1 MIYFNAEAISHPFP
15 FRLIFEIEF
24 VAILVNFDTC
34 KKNSASGPE
43 SLEHY
48 KPNQDASL
56 PVTHFNYVALQEKY
70 TGLLDRTQKLES
82 RFVTL
87 QKNSYSCSLI
97 IIRIKSHNHVIGKTA
112 STSPNLV
119 LNSLCP
125 FIAGIVQY
133 VLLDL

>member
-34 KKNSASGPE
+34 KKNSTSGPE

-87 QKNSYSCSLI
+87 QKKLLLMQFN
-97 IIRIKSHNHVIGKTA
+97 NHMHQESQPCHWKDRFDK
-112 STSPNLV
+112 P
-119 LNSLCP
+119 
-125 FIAGIVQY
+125 
-133 VLLDL
+133 